1 MNTMISYFFEMITLA
16 ATKLAGKECRLVWCM
31 ASLLILMLLVRQI
44 TSFFV
49 SRSDLVVSKFTN
61 HRSLV
66 TFWSTSKTRSPPFP
80 TQCNDGILAK
90 ARNALKVITRPE
102 IAWICYRLLAVLS
115 LLRLLQIKLDP
126 DVLPFVQNCETIC
139 ESSASRA
146 NSQPSVESWTRTDT
160 SAAES
165 ACRNYSIL
173 RSMQPLLKFTCR
185 HQELCCH
192 PSASWGPIFSG

>member
-1 MNTMISYFFEMITLA
+1 MTFLLASSPTIEVLSRFGHRHQRLEAHNPFQPSARTMGFLQRPEMP
-16 ATKLAGKECRLVWCM
+16 CRM
-31 ASLLILMLLVRQI
+31 
-44 TSFFV
+44 
-49 SRSDLVVSKFTN
+49 
-61 HRSLV
+61 
-66 TFWSTSKTRSPPFP
+66 WSH
-80 TQCNDGILAK
+80 
-90 ARNALKVITRPE
+90 ARNCLD
-102 IAWICYRLLAVLS
+102 LLQIVVNGGS
-115 LLRLLQIKLDP
+115 ELLRLLQIKLDLN
-126 DVLPFVQNCETIC
+126 VLPFVQNCETIC

-173 RSMQPLLKFTCR
+173 RSILRSMQHLLKFPCC